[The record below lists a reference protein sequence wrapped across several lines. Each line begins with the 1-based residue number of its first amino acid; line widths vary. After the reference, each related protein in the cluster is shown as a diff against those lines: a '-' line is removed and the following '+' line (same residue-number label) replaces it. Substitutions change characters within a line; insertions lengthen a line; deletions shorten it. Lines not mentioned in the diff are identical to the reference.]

1 MATSMGRKKLGIT
14 CPAAKKAEECQAAKQ
29 ALTEAIYKYEQA
41 VEVLRKALLR
51 AEEAVED
58 DPALLDRAEAY
69 VRGAYMQ

>member
-1 MATSMGRKKLGIT
+1 MATNMRRTKLGIIRQA
-14 CPAAKKAEECQAAKQ
+14 PKQENECQAAKQ

-51 AEEAVED
+51 AEEVVED

>member
-1 MATSMGRKKLGIT
+1 MGVSLQ
-14 CPAAKKAEECQAAKQ
+14 AAKKAEECQAAKQ
-29 ALTEAIYKYEQA
+29 ALMEALHKYEQA